1 MNSQYNIVIQWSGD
15 KVFFWNFPA
24 AGLYM
29 SNPFK
34 SIPVVASSL
43 VLSIASAFS
52 LRVSPDWHWVLSIL
66 PLAC

>member
-29 SNPFK
+29 SNPFLK
-34 SIPVVASSL
+34 FPVVPL
-43 VLSIASAFS
+43 VAGFIHCQRFQFK
-52 LRVSPDWHWVLSIL
+52 
-66 PLAC
+66 